1 MDIIDR
7 CTVLPLKVEQMT
19 IPKNT
24 LSLAAEFAVASELCR
39 RGIYAQLT
47 LGNLK
52 RTDLL
57 VLDTEN
63 HRMLRIEVKAK
74 QKHSWPNCR
83 GIYGKNILL
92 VLVDFYQ
99 KREMERPDFYILTV
113 EDWVELAHKVIAA
126 HPDDRIELDEYNV
139 LFWPKQNYK
148 GTGVIPEQVGQHRE
162 RWDKVDAALAH
173 SASTN

>member
-1 MDIIDR
+1 
-7 CTVLPLKVEQMT
+7 MT

-57 VLDTEN
+57 VLDTED

-74 QKHSWPNCR
+74 QGRSWPNCR
-83 GIYGKNILL
+83 GIYGKDVLL

-99 KREMERPDFYILTV
+99 KSDMERPDFYILTV
-113 EDWVELAHKVIAA
+113 EDWVELAHKIIAA
-126 HPDDRIELDEYNV
+126 HPDKHIVLDDYNV
-139 LFWPKQNYK
+139 PIWTEQTNARGKPYK
-148 GTGVIPEQVGQHRE
+148 GTGIEPEQVEQHRE
-162 RWDKVDAALAH
+162 CWNKVHAALGQLAF
-173 SASTN
+173 TDEI